1 VLCNDASFTFQ
12 ALLHRRCGKGRV
24 GGSALRMLLAHFEE
38 YPHSRVTQHS
48 GRKNRMNTP
57 LPANEELADR
67 ISSRLL
73 DVLIRAGL
81 IVALTALCYRVFSP
95 FLTLMVWALILAVT
109 LYPLHQMLARRMRG
123 KQGLAA
129 TVLVV
134 LGILVI
140 VTPTALLMNSLG
152 DSVRGLIHDV
162 QNNTLVIPAPRE
174 SVKSWPAVGE
184 RIYTTWSDAHT
195 NLPALVKS
203 WQPKIGNLA
212 HAALAIVASIGG
224 ELLLF
229 LASFIIAGI
238 VMAYGASGANA
249 TRAIFARIAGE
260 ERGAALAHLS
270 TATTRAVAQGVIG
283 VAFIQAIIIG
293 LALLLARVPFAGI
306 FVIIALLLGIAQ
318 VPALVVTLP
327 AIGYIWTSGDYSTGM
342 ATTHT
347 IILVVAG
354 MADNVLKPLLL
365 GRGVD
370 VPMPVILFGA
380 LGGMASAG
388 ILGMFVGA
396 TLLAMGYRIFMSWVA
411 RDQEPIVVP
420 AKDA

>member
-1 VLCNDASFTFQ
+1 
-12 ALLHRRCGKGRV
+12 
-24 GGSALRMLLAHFEE
+24 
-38 YPHSRVTQHS
+38 
-48 GRKNRMNTP
+48 MNTRTNTP
-57 LPANEELADR
+57 SPVNEEVADR

-81 IVALTALCYRVFSP
+81 IVAMVALCYRIFSP

-109 LYPLHQMLARRMRG
+109 LYPLHQMLARKMRG

-129 TVLVV
+129 TVLVI
-134 LGILVI
+134 LGCLII

-152 DSVRGLIHDV
+152 DSVREFIDGA
-162 QNNTLVIPAPRE
+162 QKNTLEIKAPPE
-174 SVKSWPAVGE
+174 TVKGWPVVGE
-184 RIYTTWSDAHT
+184 RVYATWSAART
-195 NLPALVKS
+195 NLPALIKS

-212 HAALAIVASIGG
+212 QTALAVVASIGG

-238 VMAYGASGANA
+238 VMAYGESGAEA
-249 TRAIFARIAGE
+249 TRAILVRIAGKK
-260 ERGAALAHLS
+260 RGESLADLS

-283 VAFIQAIIIG
+283 VAFIQAIIVG
-293 LALLLARVPFAGI
+293 LALLLAGVPFAGI
-306 FVIIALLLGIAQ
+306 FAIVALLFGIAQ
-318 VPALVVTLP
+318 VPALIVTLP
-327 AIGYIWTSGDYSTGM
+327 AIAYIWGSGEYSTGM

-347 IILVVAG
+347 IILIVAG

-370 VPMPVILFGA
+370 APMPVILIGA
-380 LGGMASAG
+380 LGGMAGGG

-396 TLLAMGYRIFMSWVA
+396 TLLAMGYRIFMTWVA
-411 RDQEPIVVP
+411 DNEEPDAAPVKQE
-420 AKDA
+420 